1 MEKMSILQSST
12 HADCSCVVFC
22 RSQAN
27 LLLKAVNPE
36 FNAELYRA
44 YCEDGNIYY
53 LWANVDK
60 ISDETSFTPVFI
72 GEDIPPLKRRE
83 PILPGEAFDHQDSYY
98 VTNLNPA
105 GDLVIRRI
113 TVISNEQMLRQL
125 LSDDEA
131 FADINEIYLAKLY
144 VIGKGK
150 QFLTLAWGIV
160 CENLFTYLPIADKD
174 WSLFDEY
181 DIGALL
187 RERAVPG
194 IPIKMHGKYFTP
206 LHDPKDGW
214 CLACSKELRLVPR
227 IG

>member
-1 MEKMSILQSST
+1 MGKMSILQSST
-12 HADCSCVVFC
+12 HADCSCAVFC

-36 FNAELYRA
+36 FNAELYRVC
-44 YCEDGNIYY
+44 CEDGYVYY
-53 LWANVDK
+53 VWASVNEVNHEIAFK
-60 ISDETSFTPVFI
+60 PVFI
-72 GEDIPPLKRRE
+72 GEEIPPLERLE
-83 PILPGEAFDHQDSYY
+83 QIQPGEAFDHQDSYY

-150 QFLTLAWGIV
+150 QFLTLAWGIA
-160 CENLFTYLPIADKD
+160 CENSVTYLPIVKKD
-174 WSLFDEY
+174 WSLLDEY
-181 DIGALL
+181 DIYALL

>member
-1 MEKMSILQSST
+1 MKACVLASGSKGNVSYVASST
-12 HADCSCVVFC
+12 TQILVDLGTTSSYAEKRLLEIGAD
-22 RSQAN
+22 
-27 LLLKAVNPE
+27 
-36 FNAELYRA
+36 
-44 YCEDGNIYY
+44 D
-53 LWANVDK
+53 
-60 ISDETSFTPVFI
+60 
-72 GEDIPPLKRRE
+72 
-83 PILPGEAFDHQDSYY
+83 
-98 VTNLNPA
+98 
-105 GDLVIRRI
+105 
-113 TVISNEQMLRQL
+113 
-125 LSDDEA
+125 
-131 FADINEIYLAKLY
+131 NEIYLAKLY

-160 CENLFTYLPIADKD
+160 CENLFTYLPIAEKD